1 MYFGIMKKVKL
12 IFGTHNS
19 ISPCTEDKEIEKIYQ
34 KAYKPF
40 LTTLYNFPEISALLY
55 YSGPLLEWFEKNH
68 PEFNTV
74 LNEMISKKQVEL
86 LGGGF
91 YEPVLSIIPAQDRV
105 GQIEMMTTYLRKSF
119 GKRTRGCWL
128 PGRIWEPSLTSVLRS
143 SGIDYTFLDDTH
155 FEAAGYYGEDLFKPI
170 ITEDQGK
177 TVTVFPISRRL
188 MSGFGKIVPRK
199 IIEDICSDQGSE
211 NKLVVIFPNGKQI
224 GYENGNSFS
233 INHQWLESFLNEL
246 RNNRKNIELI
256 QPGRFVKQTGNFTNK
271 GYFPCTSYG
280 EIMKWVLPAEKQKE
294 FESLSINL
302 IEMGI
307 EPKWVYGGFFR
318 QFLSKY
324 RESNFLYSKMMHVSI
339 LTNQVRGDKYKKKAA
354 KDELWKGQHNLAYWH
369 GNQGGIYNPN
379 IRHSAYKALIEGEK
393 ITREKGIFKTSL
405 SAVDYDMDGE
415 KEYLYQG
422 HVTNAYVHRKGAALF
437 EFDHIASSWNYLNTL
452 SRYPEPYHDE
462 EIIRNGYDGYCR
474 QAFIDHFFEEGESP
488 DRFGDMTY
496 VEQGSFTSAFYEV
509 LDYDREH
516 RKVTF
521 ISTGT
526 VVKSGYEYTIELQK
540 KYTFKRSSIDV
551 DYQIKN
557 LSLHKAELC
566 FGSEV
571 NLAFKNDSEFA
582 PKNYRIDDEFKDEI
596 PSEKVE
602 HKTINQLLTYDQF
615 NNTDISLL
623 LSKPT
628 DMWTFPV
635 YTFSRESGRIEKN
648 YQSSC
653 YVPRWSFSLLKD
665 EIWNVS
671 LTLRIDRSS

>member
-1 MYFGIMKKVKL
+1 MKKVKL

-19 ISPCTEDKEIEKIYQ
+19 ISPSADNSEIEDIYQ

-40 LTTLYNFPEISALLY
+40 LTTLYNFPEIPAVLY

-74 LNEMISKKQVEL
+74 LNEMVEKKQVEL

-128 PGRIWEPSLTSVLRS
+128 PGRIWEPSMASVLRS

-155 FEAAGYYGEDLFKPI
+155 FEAAGYSGEDLFKPI

-177 TVTVFPISRRL
+177 TVTVFPISRKI

-199 IIEDICSDQGSE
+199 IVEDVCTDKSNDQ
-211 NKLVVIFPNGKQI
+211 KIIVIFPNGRQI
-224 GYENGNSFS
+224 GYENGNSLS
-233 INHQWLESFLNEL
+233 INHQWLESFLIEL
-246 RNNRKNIELI
+246 KNNKKNIELVH
-256 QPGRFVKQTGNFTNK
+256 PGRYIRHMKNSTNR

-280 EIMKWVLPAEKQKE
+280 EIMKWVLPADKQKE
-294 FESLSINL
+294 FEKLSANL
-302 IEMGI
+302 IELGM
-307 EPKWVYGGFFR
+307 ESKWVYGGFFR

-324 RESNFLYSKMMHVSI
+324 RESNYLYSKMMHVSV
-339 LTNQVRGDKYKKKAA
+339 LANQVRGDKYKKKAA
-354 KDELWKGQHNLAYWH
+354 KDELWKGQSNLAYWH
-369 GNQGGIYNPN
+369 GNQGGIYNSN
-379 IRHSAYKALIEGEK
+379 IRHYAYKALIEGEK

-405 SAVDYDMDGE
+405 SATDFDLDGE

-422 HVTNAYVHRKGAALF
+422 HVTNAYVHRKGATLF
-437 EFDHIASSWNYLNTL
+437 EFDHISSNWNYLNTL
-452 SRYPEPYHDE
+452 SRYPEPYHNRDIVDE
-462 EIIRNGYDGYCR
+462 GYDSYSR
-474 QAFIDHFFEEGESP
+474 HAFIDHFFEENENVGNF
-488 DRFGDMTY
+488 RNMTY
-496 VEQGSFTSAFYEV
+496 TELGSFTNDFYEV
-509 LDYDREH
+509 ADYDRER
-516 RKVTF
+516 RKVAF

-526 VVKSGYEYTIELQK
+526 VVKNGYEYTIEIHK

-571 NLAFKNDSEFA
+571 NLAFKNNGEYVPEF
-582 PKNYRIDDEFKDEI
+582 YRINDEFKDAI
-596 PSEKVE
+596 PPDREE
-602 HKTINQLLTYDQF
+602 HDTIEQFLTYDRY
-615 NNTDISLL
+615 NHTDISLF

-628 DMWTFPV
+628 EMWTFPV
-635 YTFSRESGRIEKN
+635 YTFSRESDRIEKN

-665 EIWNVS
+665 ETWCVS
-671 LTLRIDRSS
+671 MTLRIDRSS